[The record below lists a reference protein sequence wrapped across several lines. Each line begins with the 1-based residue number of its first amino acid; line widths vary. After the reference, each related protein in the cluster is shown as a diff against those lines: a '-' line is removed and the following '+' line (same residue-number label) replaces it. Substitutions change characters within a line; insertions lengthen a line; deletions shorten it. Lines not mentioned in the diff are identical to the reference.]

1 MVATLALR
9 LEAYTKLS
17 KEDRASID
25 RLSGKSVREIAAR
38 RDLIRE
44 GDPPRSVFLVLE
56 GWGCRYKTLP
66 DGRRQIVAIFI
77 PGDLCDFN
85 LYILKEMDHSIGA
98 ITAMKVAEFGREDV
112 ERLTAEHPRITEA
125 LFWDQLVSAA
135 VQREWTLNVGQRTAY
150 ERLAHFLCEMFLR
163 LRAVGL
169 TSGDS
174 CDFPLTQTD
183 LADTTGL
190 TAVHVNRTLQDLRR
204 DGLVELSA
212 RKLRVP
218 NLQALMRA
226 GSFNPNY
233 LHLDHEG
240 SHLDA
245 KD

>member
-1 MVATLALR
+1 MF
-9 LEAYTKLS
+9 
-17 KEDRASID
+17 I
-25 RLSGKSVREIAAR
+25 
-38 RDLIRE
+38 
-44 GDPPRSVFLVLE
+44 VLE

-85 LYILKEMDHSIGA
+85 LYMLKEMDHSIGA
-98 ITAMKVAEFGREDV
+98 ITPLKVAEFGREDV
-112 ERLTAEHPRITEA
+112 EKLTAEHPRITEA

-150 ERLAHFLCEMFLR
+150 ERLSHFLCEMFFR

-169 TSGDS
+169 TSGNS

-204 DGLVELSA
+204 DGLVELQA
-212 RKLRVP
+212 RKLTIP

-226 GSFNPNY
+226 GTFNPNY
-233 LHLDHEG
+233 LHFGHEG

-245 KD
+245 RD